1 MEPTMSD
8 YSSFYRYEVSLEEV
22 QKFEMVKPQ
31 LDAMRLEFNQLKA
44 KKPEAPVSKTK
55 IKMVNAVLKDALE
68 LLDRLPE
75 SKYLALLD
83 EDDIPQVSDVA
94 MLLSQFE
101 KAMSRFEVLHKQN
114 SRWFLNKVDAK
125 KVGLN

>member
-1 MEPTMSD
+1 MSE
-8 YSSFYRYEVSLEEV
+8 YSSFYRYHISLAEV
-22 QKFEMVKPQ
+22 QKFEMVEPQ
-31 LDAMRLEFNQLKA
+31 LDALRLEFNQLKA

-68 LLDRLPE
+68 LLERLPE
-75 SKYLALLD
+75 AKYLSLLE

-101 KAMSRFEVLHKQN
+101 KAMSRFEFLHKQN
-114 SRWFLNKVDAK
+114 GRWFLDQSDAK
-125 KVGLN
+125 KVGLEQG

>member
-1 MEPTMSD
+1 MPE
-8 YSSFYRYEVSLEEV
+8 YSSFFRYQVTLGEV

-55 IKMVNAVLKDALE
+55 IRMVNAVLEDALE
-68 LLDRLPE
+68 LLERLPE
-75 SKYLALLD
+75 AKYLSPLE

-94 MLLSQFE
+94 ILLSQFE
-101 KAMSRFEVLHKQN
+101 KAMSRFEFLHKQGGD
-114 SRWFLNKVDAK
+114 WFLNNADAK
-125 KVGLN
+125 RVGRE